1 MKLQILRKLAI
12 RVLGKT
18 HFVERF
24 RPMHNLKRES
34 RRAYFEG
41 LRVRLLLACGFG
53 VVVVGG
59 CGSGKTFLLERALP
73 GRVIRPENSM
83 LLRQGIKQPL
93 PDKLPVEAFALDEP
107 MAYEPDAI
115 RKAIPVLRGK
125 RVAFAVQ
132 SLSHFEQLG
141 LFELFEERLVVV
153 FVGSKEDWKIQCNH
167 ARGVDWE

>member
-93 PDKLPVEAFALDEP
+93 PDKLPVE
-107 MAYEPDAI
+107 
-115 RKAIPVLRGK
+115 V
-125 RVAFAVQ
+125 
-132 SLSHFEQLG
+132 
-141 LFELFEERLVVV
+141 
-153 FVGSKEDWKIQCNH
+153 
-167 ARGVDWE
+167 